1 MHKSL
6 MRAIGLLARAAGPLV
21 VLLLFVPGAA
31 AAGLT
36 EPAYTGPEE
45 CAKCHVAEA
54 AAWQAAPHASAQDS
68 IAQALEVACSGP
80 GPAQDCAC
88 LTCHTTGYDPAAGTY
103 AYSGVVCE
111 ACHGPYVS
119 DHPASGVMLL
129 DTSSEPCQDCHANTH
144 AEWLD
149 SPHAEANVPC
159 VGCHQSHSQE
169 LRVGESGLCVSCHRE
184 ERQDSVHLAH
194 SSSGIECAKCHVPSD
209 YPDDPAELRVV
220 ALVSGSPT
228 APEHGFRVST
238 SAACVGCHAAGGNPD
253 TVRASVV
260 RAGELEAQATR
271 LAGELKEAREGNRS
285 LQTLSL
291 VTLGLGLGIGG
302 VLGVMLALA
311 AGYVLQKA
319 TGR

>member
-1 MHKSL
+1 MRNRL
-6 MRAIGLLARAAGPLV
+6 MYAIGLLL
-21 VLLLFVPGAA
+21 VLLLSVSAAA
-31 AAGLT
+31 AAGPVEST
-36 EPAYTGPEE
+36 YAGPEE
-45 CAKCHVAEA
+45 CAQCHVAEA
-54 AAWQAAPHASAQDS
+54 ADWQDAPHASAQDT
-68 IAQALEVACSGP
+68 IAQALELACSGP
-80 GPAQDCAC
+80 GPAQECEC
-88 LTCHTTGYDPAAGTY
+88 LTCHTTNYDPAAGTF
-103 AYSGVVCE
+103 AHSGVTCE

-129 DTSSEPCQDCHANTH
+129 DPSSEPCRDCHVNTH
-144 AEWLD
+144 TEWLD

-169 LRVGESGLCVSCHRE
+169 LRVDESDLCVSCHRE

-194 SSSGIECAKCHVPSD
+194 SGEGIECVTCHVPSD
-209 YPDDPAELRVV
+209 HSDDPAELTAI

-228 APEHGFRVST
+228 APEHGFRVSA
-238 SAACVGCHAAGGNPD
+238 SAGCVDCHAAGGGPE
-253 TVRASVV
+253 TVGASVV

-271 LAGELKEAREGNRS
+271 LAGELKEAREDNRS

-291 VTLGLGLGIGG
+291 VTLGLGLGTGG

-319 TGR
+319 AGR